1 MNLPGLIER
10 YKNLGIDDVID
21 HQKFN
26 LISIVHHS
34 TKIEGSTLTE
44 VEAQVLINE
53 GLTPK
58 GKPMHDSLM
67 VTDHHAALLF
77 TLASAKTKRDVTAN
91 FIREINALV
100 VKNTG
105 KVYNT
110 VFGTID
116 SSTGAFRKGNVS
128 AGITYFPNY
137 DKVEPLTNEMAV
149 KINKLMQETGSVSDQ
164 VNFSF
169 DAHFN
174 LVSIHPFYD
183 GNGCTSRLLMNY
195 IQAYYNL
202 PLAIVHSDAKAEYI
216 QALVDTR
223 EKNDIQIFR
232 DFMAVEYAKLL
243 ENEIKK
249 FEEMDKPKKGAGFN
263 LMF

>member
-1 MNLPGLIER
+1 MDLAALINR
-10 YKNLGIDDVID
+10 YKSLGIDDVID
-21 HQKFN
+21 HEKLN

-44 VEAQVLINE
+44 VEAQILINE

-67 VTDHHAALLF
+67 VTDHYAALLF
-77 TLASAKTKRDVTAN
+77 ILNAAKQKKDITAN
-91 FIREINALV
+91 LIKEINALV
-100 VKNTG
+100 LKSTG
-105 KVYNT
+105 KTYNT

-116 SSTGAFRKGNVS
+116 AATGAFRKGNVS
-128 AGITYFPNY
+128 AGATYFPNY
-137 DKVEPLTNEMAV
+137 DKVETLTAEMAAKV
-149 KINKLMQETGSVSDQ
+149 NGLLKKTDSITGQ
-164 VNFSF
+164 LNLSF

-183 GNGCTSRLLMNY
+183 GNGRTSGLLMNY
-195 IQAYYNL
+195 IQAFYDL
-202 PLAIVHSDAKAEYI
+202 PLAIVHSNAKAEYI
-216 QALVDTR
+216 QSLVDTR

-232 DFMAVEYAKLL
+232 DFMVSEYTALL
-243 ENEIKK
+243 ENEIRKY
-249 FEEMDKPKKGAGFN
+249 EEIAQPKKGKGFN

>member
-1 MNLPGLIER
+1 MDLPGLIER
-10 YKNLGIDDVID
+10 YRNLGIDDIIG
-21 HQKFN
+21 HEKFK

-44 VEAQVLINE
+44 VEAQVLISE

-58 GKPMHDSLM
+58 GKPLHDSLM
-67 VTDHHAALLF
+67 VTDHYAALLF
-77 TLASAKTKRDVTAN
+77 TLTSAREKRPVTSN
-91 FIREINALV
+91 LIREINALV

-105 KVYNT
+105 KIYKT
-110 VFGTID
+110 IFGTID
-116 SSTGAFRKGNVS
+116 SSTGEFRKGNVL
-128 AGITYFPNY
+128 AGVSYFPNY
-137 DKVEPLTNEMAV
+137 DKVEPLTNEMAAR
-149 KINKLMQETGSVSDQ
+149 INELMKNAVSVSDQ
-164 VNFSF
+164 INLSF

-183 GNGCTSRLLMNY
+183 GNGRTSRLLMNY

-202 PLAIVHSDAKAEYI
+202 PSAIVHSDAKTEYI
-216 QALVDTR
+216 EALIATR
-223 EKNDIQIFR
+223 EKDDINIFR
-232 DFMAVEYAKLL
+232 DFMAAEYAKLL

-249 FEEMDKPKKGAGFN
+249 FEEIAQPKKGKGFN